1 MPKGPGNKSCHNVRT
16 DCTAPG
22 LRQAVLDN
30 LYYVSG
36 NTPVTASAQ
45 DWYDAVA
52 YCVRDRMLKAW
63 NEGIER
69 ITKALDLRAVAYLS
83 AEFLIGPQLG
93 SNVLALG
100 IAEPLREALA
110 TLGQDLDAIV
120 DGEHEPGLGN
130 GGLGRLAACYMDSM
144 ATLGVPAIGYG
155 IHYEFG
161 MFTQTIR
168 DGWQVEMADKWLRQG
183 FPWEIV
189 QHEFAVEVGLGGS
202 TETFLDAGGRL
213 RVRWNPEKRIL
224 AVPHDIPVIGY
235 GGTFCNVLRL
245 WSAEAVDAFDFGS
258 FSSGDYG
265 KAVEEKI
272 LSETISKVLYP
283 NDEPYQGKVLRL
295 GQQYFFVSA
304 SLRDML
310 RVQQML
316 GKPLDTFH
324 TTFAIQLNDTHP
336 AVAVAELMRL
346 LVDGHGME
354 WERAWAVTTKCFS
367 YTNHTL
373 LPEALEKWPVEL
385 FGGLLPRHLEI
396 IYEINRRFLEE
407 VRAAYPGD
415 EGLAARLSLIDEAS
429 PRSVRMAHLAVV
441 GSHAVNGVA
450 ALHTELLKTH
460 VMQDFAAL
468 TPQKFCNVTNGVTP
482 RRFLALCNPRL
493 AACITSRIGP
503 AWINRFEEEIGKL
516 EAFADDPGFQA
527 QWRGIKREN
536 KAALSALAEKHLG
549 VALNPD
555 AVFDVQVKRV
565 HEYKRQHLNI
575 LRVIALYSAIK
586 RDPGA
591 EFSPLAVL
599 FGGKAAPGY
608 FMAKRVIKLI
618 HNVAQVINGDP
629 DVGGRLT
636 VAYIPNFNVRVGQV
650 VYPAADISQQIS
662 LAGKEASGTGN
673 MKFGINGA
681 VTMGTLDGANVE
693 MRQCVGEENFFLFG
707 LTAPEVVEVKRN
719 GYDPRA
725 YAATDP
731 VLGQALDMI
740 ASGAFSAGDREIF
753 RPIVDNLLYQDEYMV
768 LADFASYM
776 HCQALVMEACRDTA
790 RFTRMSI
797 LNVARLGKFSSDRS
811 IRDYCRDIWNITPE
825 LG

>member
-1 MPKGPGNKSCHNVRT
+1 MPKGRKDKPCLDVRT
-16 DCTAPG
+16 DCTAAG

-36 NTPVTASAQ
+36 NTPATASPE
-45 DWYDAVA
+45 DWYSAVA
-52 YCVRDRMLKAW
+52 HSVRDRMLKAW
-63 NEGIER
+63 NTGIER
-69 ITKALDLRAVAYLS
+69 ITKAQDLRAVAYLS

-93 SNVLALG
+93 SNILALG
-100 IAEPLREALA
+100 IAGPLREALT

-120 DGEHEPGLGN
+120 FGEHEPGLGN
-130 GGLGRLAACYMDSM
+130 GGLGRLAACYLDSM
-144 ATLGVPAIGYG
+144 ATLGIPAIGYG

-161 MFTQTIR
+161 MFTQAIR

-202 TETFLDAGGRL
+202 TGTFLDAEGRL
-213 RVRWNPEKRIL
+213 KARWTPEKRVL

-245 WSAEAVDAFDFGS
+245 WSAEAVDEFDFGS
-258 FSSGDYG
+258 FTSGDYG

-272 LSETISKVLYP
+272 ISETISKVLYP
-283 NDEPYQGKVLRL
+283 NDDPYQGKVLRL
-295 GQQYFFVSA
+295 GQQYFFVAA

-310 RVQQML
+310 RIQQML
-316 GKPLDTFH
+316 GKHLDTLH

-346 LVDGHGME
+346 FVDEHDMP

-385 FGGLLPRHLEI
+385 FGSLLPRHLEI
-396 IYEINRRFLEE
+396 IYEINRRFLDE
-407 VRAAYPGD
+407 VRAACPGED
-415 EGLAARLSLIDEAS
+415 DLVARLSLVDETS

-450 ALHTELLKTH
+450 ELHTELLQEH
-460 VMQDFAAL
+460 VMRDFARIS
-468 TPQKFCNVTNGVTP
+468 PEKFRNVTNGVTP

-503 AWINRFEEEIGKL
+503 AWINRFEDEIGRL
-516 EAFADDPGFQA
+516 EAFADDPELQA
-527 QWRGIKREN
+527 EWREIKKSN
-536 KAALSALAEKHLG
+536 KTALASLVARHLHVELDPG
-549 VALNPD
+549 
-555 AVFDVQVKRV
+555 AVFDVQVKRF

-575 LRVIALYSAIK
+575 LRVIALYAAIK

-591 EFSPLAVL
+591 EFTPLAVL

-618 HNVAQVINGDP
+618 HDVARVVNGDP
-629 DVGGRLT
+629 DVAGRLT

-650 VYPAADISQQIS
+650 IYPAADVSQQIS

-693 MRQCVGEENFFLFG
+693 MRQCVGAENFFLFG
-707 LTAPEVVEVKRN
+707 LTAPEVAEVRRN

-725 YAATDP
+725 CAANDP
-731 VLGQALDMI
+731 VLAEALDMI
-740 ASGAFSAGDREIF
+740 ASGAFSAGDRDIF

-776 HCQALVMEACRDTA
+776 RCQAAVTQVCRDQA
-790 RFTRMSI
+790 HFTRMSI
-797 LNVARLGKFSSDRS
+797 MNVARLGKFSSDRA
-811 IRDYCRDIWNITPE
+811 IRDYCRDIWHIAPE
-825 LG
+825 IG